1 MKRFLPA
8 VALALCVFGPAAKA
22 ADPRLFIPV
31 AYDPKAEVPDKIR
44 SECGLDYKL
53 QEEAAH
59 QLKAHD
65 KTWEPTETLDG
76 RVIRI
81 AIVYVRGGGGGG
93 FTGAKEMS
101 ARVELLEDGKVQRNT
116 IMHISASSVPILTF
130 RGTCA
135 ILDRAARGIGKRVAE
150 WARHPEKQYQEN
162 VDLDVNATAPA
173 AEASAA
179 SDATK

>member
-1 MKRFLPA
+1 MNRFLPA
-8 VALALCVFGPAAKA
+8 VALALCVCGPAAKA

-31 AYDPKAEVPDKIR
+31 TYDAKAEVPEKVR

-53 QEEAAH
+53 QEEAAQ

-65 KTWEPTETLDG
+65 AAWEPTETLDG

-81 AIVYVRGGGGGG
+81 AILYVRAGGGGG
-93 FTGAKEMS
+93 FSGAKDMS
-101 ARVELLEDGKVQRNT
+101 AHVELLEDGKVLRNT
-116 IMHISASSVPILTF
+116 VMHISATSNPLSF

-150 WARHPEKQYQEN
+150 WARHPEKHFVEN
-162 VDLDVNATAPA
+162 VDLDVNATVPA
-173 AEASAA
+173 VGASAA